1 MVSYICR
8 SANADFEVMDIAF
21 SLIILI
27 ISVILHEVAHGYMAN
42 WLGDPTARLQGR
54 LTLNPASHID
64 PIGSVFLPFL
74 LWVAQNFSPH
84 PILIGYAKPV
94 PYNPH
99 NLPGKYDEALVAG
112 AGPATNL
119 LLALIFGLLIRF
131 GSVAMSPA
139 LFAAFSTIVALN
151 LVLALFNLIPI
162 PPLDGSKVLT
172 ALLPGGLG
180 VGYAHFRANFE
191 RLGVFSGTLLILVC
205 FYFLSPFFSD
215 FLAFLFRLLTGASA

>member
-1 MVSYICR
+1 
-8 SANADFEVMDIAF
+8 MDIAF

-27 ISVILHEVAHGYMAN
+27 VSVILHEVAHGYMAN

-64 PIGSVFLPFL
+64 PTGSVFLPFI
-74 LWVAQNFSPH
+74 LWAAQNFSPH

-119 LLALIFGLLIRF
+119 FLAVFFGLCIRF
-131 GSVAMSPA
+131 GGVAMSPA
-139 LFAAFSTIVALN
+139 LFQALGAIVELN
-151 LVLALFNLIPI
+151 LVLALFNLLPI
-162 PPLDGSKVLT
+162 PPLDGSKVL
-172 ALLPGGLG
+172 AGLLPGE
-180 VGYAHFRANFE
+180 VGIAYSHFRANFE

-205 FYFLSPFFSD
+205 FYFFAPVFSVIINAA
-215 FLAFLFRLLTGASA
+215 LRLLTGV